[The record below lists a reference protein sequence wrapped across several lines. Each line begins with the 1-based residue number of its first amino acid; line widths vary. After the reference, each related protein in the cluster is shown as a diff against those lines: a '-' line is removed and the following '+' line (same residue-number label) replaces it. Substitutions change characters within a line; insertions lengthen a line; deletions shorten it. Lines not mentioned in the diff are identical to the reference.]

1 MDREGNRVTE
11 MDEGELER
19 IFEAVKARKS
29 PACVRS
35 LLKPRH
41 RTTVN
46 RVRNVAAEFQRRRL
60 TKLTDPMAKR
70 IATEASYGMS
80 IRRVKTLFNAW
91 QRWKLGDS
99 SKTDK
104 EPDEIAQWL
113 RQQHLDRLLHAVN
126 PIRKCISNPWD
137 SWGQTLPRRPLLLGG
152 HDWALVPKLWFYVV
166 TPNFDDESDWGRAFP
181 QLKEHLEK
189 SPFWDDLDELEAMT
203 LDLAKDLDIAAEK
216 LGRTNDGFRKTW
228 LTFQGEISS
237 VWRLQ
242 ESRTPSNPV
251 PDWEKINLH
260 YDAVYARR
268 VCEEFTRGVM
278 PDVYDRLRALSDKLE
293 VLRKDLEPGIVD
305 RVIAEGTCPEC
316 PS

>member
-1 MDREGNRVTE
+1 MDRAEKKVKTLSE
-11 MDEGELER
+11 AELKK
-19 IFEAVKARKS
+19 IFDAVRRGKS
-29 PACVRS
+29 RDCVCS
-35 LLKPRH
+35 LLKPRDP
-41 RTTVN
+41 TTVR
-46 RVRNVAAEFQRRRL
+46 RVYNVALEFQNRGL
-60 TKLTDPMAKR
+60 EVLDDDAACQIAVKAK
-70 IATEASYGMS
+70 YGVTS
-80 IRRVKTLFNAW
+80 RRVKALFIAW
-91 QRWKLGDS
+91 QHWKTGG
-99 SKTDK
+99 KK
-104 EPDEIAQWL
+104 PGERAQWL
-113 RQQHLDRLLHAVN
+113 RQRHLDRLLHAVN

-293 VLRKDLEPGIVD
+293 VLRQDLEPGVVD
-305 RVIAEGTCPEC
+305 KVIAEGAYPDCPG
-316 PS
+316 